1 MQKVFWGVGGGSLFI
16 CLFLFCFLE
25 TEFLELRVPPV
36 FAFHAGIKGIHHMHL
51 FVKLNSHKFRFM
63 TNMCSLYIQ

>member
-25 TEFLELRVPPV
+25 TGFLELRVPPV

-51 FVKLNSHKFRFM
+51 FVKLIHINLNS
-63 TNMCSLYIQ
+63 